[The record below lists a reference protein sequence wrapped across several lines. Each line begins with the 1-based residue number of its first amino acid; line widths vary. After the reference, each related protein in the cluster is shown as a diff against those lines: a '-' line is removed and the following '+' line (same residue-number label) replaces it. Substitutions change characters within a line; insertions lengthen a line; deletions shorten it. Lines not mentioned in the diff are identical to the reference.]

1 MCGIDRKDRLKI
13 PVKNQIPGS
22 TKYWTAVFLNTN
34 TSFFGGS
41 WVDTLINRSWTQGL
55 ESTRQLTLE
64 TGHHDPSPCMLTYS
78 VVMVSFLKVPLHD
91 LIVSLYI
98 YVWIMCKERPSI
110 LLYMLYCIRLNV
122 CLHSQDLISKNP
134 FAASFVFSATLRSKV
149 WEVLVLRGPLCLCHF
164 WTSQGAWFLL
174 RQLMRIWPWVFFKK
188 EHCVLSVFAY
198 IYIVLKLTPK
208 GSIKMFHGKYGM
220 FWDVSR
226 VFRLRFVW
234 FLKVS
239 TYFPKGSL
247 GKKPLYYSYAPWH
260 CKFGRPRRYLYL

>member
-41 WVDTLINRSWTQGL
+41 WVDTLINRSWTHGL

-64 TGHHDPSPCMLTYS
+64 TSHHDPSPCMLTYS

-110 LLYMLYCIRLNV
+110 SLYMLYCIRLNV
-122 CLHSQDLISKNP
+122 RLHSQDLISWILLQRRLFFPQLSDPRCGKFWCYVDP
-134 FAASFVFSATLRSKV
+134 CACAISEPPKV
-149 WEVLVLRGPLCLCHF
+149 QC
-164 WTSQGAWFLL
+164 WFLL
-174 RQLMRIWPWVFFKK
+174 RQLMRIWPEFFKNRTL
-188 EHCVLSVFAY
+188 CSISVCLLLHRLEADS
-198 IYIVLKLTPK
+198 KR
-208 GSIKMFHGKYGM
+208 MFHGKYGL

-226 VFRLRFVW
+226 FGPTSVW

-260 CKFGRPRRYLYL
+260 CKFGRPCRGLYL